1 MARHTQ
7 DEDEV
12 VLMKVATTNCIEA
25 ENGPCKYF
33 ENVISYC
40 TAKWFFHQK
49 KEFLYCTIAI
59 KPT

>member
-12 VLMKVATTNCIEA
+12 VLMKVATTNCVKVPTA
-25 ENGPCKYF
+25 LQ
-33 ENVISYC
+33 NVFIQ
-40 TAKWFFHQK
+40 QK